1 MVRQG
6 EAKKQ
11 RGLSSEQVARS
22 RAEHGANVLKQG
34 KKRGFLSHFFSNLG
48 DPVIRILLGALAVN
62 LFFVFRGG
70 DVLETV
76 GIAISVF
83 LATLISTLSERGSEA
98 AFANLSALCSR
109 EGFRVRR
116 DGAIHEVDIA
126 DIVVGDV
133 ILIGAGEQIPADAYV
148 IEGVLSVDQSSM
160 TGENREVEKRP
171 SNDRD
176 RTPNAKSALFR
187 GSTVLSGE
195 GEICVFAVGDETFLG
210 QISQEVQL
218 DTRES
223 PLKVRLTK
231 LARQISHL
239 GYFAAVLIGLAYLF
253 NTLVID
259 SSFHVPLIMMKLRNT
274 PYLLETLLHALML
287 ALTVIV
293 VAVPEGLPMMIAVVL
308 SANIRR
314 MVRDQVLV
322 RKPAGIEAAG
332 SMNLLFTDKTGTLT
346 EGKMSVARL
355 LLADGTEVASLSALG
370 ARAPLPA
377 SRYALSCTFNGG
389 ATMADGKAL
398 GGNATDRALLESL
411 GTLPSEEGM
420 LLLTQ
425 LLLLLEQLQQRD

>member
-1 MVRQG
+1 MVKEQT
-6 EAKKQ
+6 K
-11 RGLSSEQVARS
+11 RGAGGLTEEEVLRS
-22 RAEHGANVLKQG
+22 RAEHGKNVMTQG
-34 KKRGFLSHFFSNLG
+34 KRRGFLSHFFSNLG

-70 DVLETV
+70 DVFETV
-76 GIAISVF
+76 GIAVSVF

-98 AFANLSALCSR
+98 AFARLSELCGRAS
-109 EGFRVRR
+109 FRVRR
-116 DGAIHEVDIA
+116 DGQVHEVDIS

-148 IEGVLSVDQSSM
+148 TLGELSVDQSSM

-171 SNDRD
+171 SRD
-176 RTPNAKSALFR
+176 RSQTPDAKSAVFR

-195 GEICVFAVGDETFLG
+195 GELCVFAVGDATFLG
-210 QISQEVQL
+210 QISKEVQL

-223 PLKVRLTK
+223 PLKLRLGT
-231 LARQISHL
+231 LAKQISRL
-239 GYFAAVLIGLAYLF
+239 GYFAAFLIAFAYLF

-259 SSFHVPLIMMKLRNT
+259 SSFHVPLILMKLHNT
-274 PYLLETLLHALML
+274 PYLLQTLLHAFML
-287 ALTVIV
+287 GLTVIV

-346 EGKMSVARL
+346 EGRMSVSRL
-355 LLADGTEVASLSALG
+355 LMADGTVFSSASEMSHRAPIAFYHYSLS
-370 ARAPLPA
+370 
-377 SRYALSCTFNGG
+377 CVFNGG
-389 ATMADGKAL
+389 ATMVDGKAL
-398 GGNATDRALLESL
+398 GGNATDRALL
-411 GTLPSEEGM
+411 
-420 LLLTQ
+420 
-425 LLLLLEQLQQRD
+425 